1 MKKPKLIKIHI
12 FENNCIDG
20 EPIDKSYL
28 FHTTDNA
35 KTVKANITKA
45 FYDHMKKN
53 KYKTMEDANYDGFYF
68 GNQFEELI
76 PVLEKEYNLKLVE
89 PEETLEAD
97 FDTIFK
103 DSDTIINKNKK
114 EQNVKNV
121 EVCAYPYA
129 TQIGTIQVPNETTD
143 VKEYITNHW
152 NEIEFRETE
161 LDYSG
166 TNFEYYDE
174 PIC

>member
-12 FENNCIDG
+12 FENNCIDR

-28 FHTTDNA
+28 FHTTDDT

-45 FYDHMKKN
+45 FYDHMEKN
-53 KYKTMEDANYDGFYF
+53 EYKTMEDANYDGFYF

-76 PVLEKEYNLKLVE
+76 PVLGKKYNLKLVE

-103 DSDTIINKNKK
+103 
-114 EQNVKNV
+114 
-121 EVCAYPYA
+121 
-129 TQIGTIQVPNETTD
+129 
-143 VKEYITNHW
+143 
-152 NEIEFRETE
+152 
-161 LDYSG
+161 
-166 TNFEYYDE
+166 
-174 PIC
+174 